1 MGRLLEQKLSLSSG
15 LEGPSM
21 LFSMDF
27 SQQRRGRVPFFPRSS
42 LAFIVCSCFDD
53 DHFVG
58 RPVCRF
64 DSQFSKN
71 ELQRGPFY
79 VMDFFSMYE
88 VCVIHPLRQAFG
100 RPVLFQIVIR

>member
-1 MGRLLEQKLSLSSG
+1 MYKPPCISPIGGLLEQKLSLSLG

-27 SQQRRGRVPFFPRSS
+27 SQQRHRKVPFFPRSS

-53 DHFVG
+53 GHLVG
-58 RPVCRF
+58 IPVCRF

-71 ELQRGPFY
+71 EP
-79 VMDFFSMYE
+79 
-88 VCVIHPLRQAFG
+88 
-100 RPVLFQIVIR
+100 

>member
-1 MGRLLEQKLSLSSG
+1 MYFCTQFSENELRFGGNENEKGIIRFVGSG
-15 LEGPSM
+15 
-21 LFSMDF
+21 
-27 SQQRRGRVPFFPRSS
+27 
-42 LAFIVCSCFDD
+42 FDD